1 MACGKLIFR
10 LPTRKDRGVIMR
22 RTTKSLKELMIE
34 NVNEINNDKQ
44 AIVQIEKR
52 IEKRNDSKS
61 QD

>member
-1 MACGKLIFR
+1 
-10 LPTRKDRGVIMR
+10 MR

-34 NVNEINNDKQ
+34 NINEINNDKQ
-44 AIVQIEKR
+44 AIVQIENR